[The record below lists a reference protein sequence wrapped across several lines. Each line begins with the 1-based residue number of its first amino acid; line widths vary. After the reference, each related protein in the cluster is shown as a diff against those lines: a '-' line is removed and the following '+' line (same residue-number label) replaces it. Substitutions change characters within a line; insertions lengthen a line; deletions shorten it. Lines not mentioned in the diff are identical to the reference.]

1 MRIPARIQQKAAAI
15 LQRLEA
21 NEIHPRKMREE
32 GFYSVPVG
40 RDYRLLSR
48 DGGRTYALMTHERY
62 SKICAPGGRGG
73 K

>member
-1 MRIPARIQQKAAAI
+1 MRIPARVQQKADAI
-15 LQRLEA
+15 LARLKSQQ
-21 NEIHPRKMREE
+21 IHPRKMREP
-32 GFYSVPVG
+32 GYYSVPVG

-48 DGGRTYALMTHERY
+48 DGGVTYALMTHERY

>member
-1 MRIPARIQQKAAAI
+1 MRIPARVQQKADQLLAR
-15 LQRLEA
+15 LQKGDIR
-21 NEIHPRKMREE
+21 PRKMREP

-48 DGGRTYALMTHERY
+48 DGGRTFALMSHERY
-62 SKICAPGGRGG
+62 SKICSPGGRGG